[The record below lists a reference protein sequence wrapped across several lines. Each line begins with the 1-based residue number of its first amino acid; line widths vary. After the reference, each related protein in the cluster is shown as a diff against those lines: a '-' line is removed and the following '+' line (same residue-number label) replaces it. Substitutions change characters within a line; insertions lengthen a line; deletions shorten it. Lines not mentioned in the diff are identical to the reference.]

1 MNLAV
6 YEGIKPTL
14 LFVSQHFEAY
24 SPDNEN
30 DLVSD
35 FGDLDFEGKQIK
47 QAKLDLCWRIF
58 PLVVCNW
65 RKYKHRAVIGQTWKL
80 PNM

>member
-1 MNLAV
+1 MSCLAV

-14 LFVSQHFEAY
+14 VFVSRHFEAY

-35 FGDLDFEGKQIK
+35 FGDLDFEGKQVK
-47 QAKLDLCWRIF
+47 QAKLD
-58 PLVVCNW
+58 VCLA
-65 RKYKHRAVIGQTWKL
+65 YI
-80 PNM
+80 PPSM